1 MKRFFL
7 ISALLSISSSG
18 FSQAIARQSIN
29 TLGGSVLINNIII
42 EQTVG
47 QPYQSKVIETDDIEV
62 RPGFIQSRFFVIKEL
77 SDKKVIDINLFPN
90 PATESFTV
98 MADEVFEEVTIQIS
112 EVTGNVLKHI
122 TIKDFQNRKI
132 NCSKW
137 SNGTYFITILTK
149 DGRRSNSKLVISK

>member
-7 ISALLSISSSG
+7 ISALLSISASG

-29 TLGGSVLINNIII
+29 TLGGSALINNIII

-98 MADEVFEEVTIQIS
+98 MADEVFEEVTIQVS
-112 EVTGNVLKHI
+112 EVTGNVLKYI

-132 NCSKW
+132 NCSNW